1 MACLGAFYFALTQL
15 QSACIMSMIM
25 KNRDLSL
32 NQLSDQDHG
41 TQANSPKAQVKKN
54 HENMVMTKWN

>member
-32 NQLSDQDHG
+32 NQLSDGDRLTHLKHRLKRIMKIW
-41 TQANSPKAQVKKN
+41 S
-54 HENMVMTKWN
+54 